1 MADGANGK
9 GRKAADR
16 RYHGA
21 GDNNLGTVDKKKND
35 QVGDKRHLKKKPTA
49 PSSGS
54 GSVVPIAATLGG
66 NLPKADNG
74 GGKRIAPASM
84 IKAGM

>member
-1 MADGANGK
+1 MAEGTNGE

-21 GDNNLGTVDKKKND
+21 GDNNLGKVDKKKND
-35 QVGDKRHLKKKPTA
+35 QRGDLRHLKKKPTT
-49 PSSGS
+49 PSSGK
-54 GSVVPIAATLGG
+54 GSVVPIAATIGG
-66 NLPKADNG
+66 DLPKADNG

-84 IKAGM
+84 IKAGL